1 MCGIF
6 GLFNFNNTKLTCD
19 FINNQAKKSSH
30 RNSHSFNFNV
40 DKNIFL
46 AFYRP
51 PINHKTDQPIQYNNK
66 VIICNGEI
74 YNYRRFYEI
83 MGTKPTT
90 NVDYECIIHLYEKY
104 GIDYTV
110 NVLDGVFAFILI
122 DYDIDKIFIVR
133 DQFGE
138 RPLYYLSNNN
148 NNNNN
153 ILGFSSEM
161 KQLHIFTRDIP
172 EFNYNGLN
180 NLKINVFEPGNYI
193 ILNFNNNNWIIT
205 DKIKFANFHLTR
217 INPSNEDMEE
227 TNILQNIH
235 DIFFEAVYKR
245 VITNDKPIACLLSGS
260 LDSSIVAALV
270 STIYNKPISTY
281 CIGLPDSEDLKY
293 ARMVAKHIGSNHTE
307 VIVSE
312 EDFFRFI
319 PYVIENIESYDETT
333 IRSGVS
339 NLLISKYIAESS
351 DIKVIFTGDGSD
363 ELMGGHLYINSAP
376 DALEFDNECRR
387 LLKNIHFFDILRSER
402 CISSHGLEP
411 RTPFLDRDFVTF
423 YLSIPIQYR
432 FSSNKQ
438 QEKYLFRKAFDKDY
452 LPKEVLWRNKKTL
465 CDETWAPKIDN
476 LLSKQTNVKYDID
489 KTYLHNSPETMEQLY
504 YRTLFEQFYPGQEHL
519 IPYLW
524 KPKYYD
530 VTLNSTPPTNL
541 YLLDTIDES
550 IDEK

>member
-1 MCGIF
+1 MSGIF
-6 GLFNFNNTKLTCD
+6 GLFNYNNTNLTAN
-19 FINNQAKKSSH
+19 FIAEQAKKT
-30 RNSHSFNFNV
+30 RYRRTDNYNMNV
-40 DKNIFL
+40 NKNIFL
-46 AFYRP
+46 AFYSSI
-51 PINHKTDQPIQYNNK
+51 INKYNKKTEQPLKYNNK

-74 YNYRRFYEI
+74 YNYKRLYEI
-83 MGTKPTT
+83 MGTISTT
-90 NVDYECIIHLYEKY
+90 NLNYECIIHLYEKY
-104 GIDYTV
+104 GIDYTL

-122 DYDIDKIFIVR
+122 DYDIDKIFIAR

-138 RPLYYLSNNN
+138 RPLFYLS
-148 NNNNN
+148 NNN

-193 ILNFNNNNWIIT
+193 ILDFNNNTWT
-205 DKIKFANFHLTR
+205 MSDKIKFANFHLSR
-217 INPSNEDMEE
+217 INPSDEDMEE

-270 STIYNKPISTY
+270 RTIYNKPISTY
-281 CIGLPDSEDLKY
+281 CIGLQDSEDLKY

-312 EDFFRFI
+312 EDFFKFI
-319 PYVIENIESYDETT
+319 PYVIENIESYDAAT
-333 IRSGVS
+333 IRSSVS

-351 DIKVIFTGDGSD
+351 DIKVLFTGDGSD

-387 LLKNIHFFDILRSER
+387 LLKNIHFFDILRAER
-402 CISSHGLEP
+402 CISSHGLES

-452 LPKEVLWRNKKTL
+452 LPKEVLWRNKKTF
-465 CDETWAPKIDN
+465 CDETWSPMIDN

-530 VTLNSTPPTNL
+530 ITLNSNPLNSL
-541 YLLDTIDES
+541 HLLDTIPES
-550 IDEK
+550 NFRST